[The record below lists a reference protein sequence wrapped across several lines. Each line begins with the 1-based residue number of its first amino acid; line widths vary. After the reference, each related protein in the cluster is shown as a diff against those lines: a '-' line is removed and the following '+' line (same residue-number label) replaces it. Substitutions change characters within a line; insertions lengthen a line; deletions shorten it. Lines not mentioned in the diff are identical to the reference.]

1 MYLTNSS
8 EIKPGNIVIINGRDR
23 RVVLSNYNEIINFDN
38 GEKLYIERE
47 KNSEKD
53 KFIWID
59 AKDTIKVKYVCV
71 ELE

>member
-8 EIKPGNIVIINGRDR
+8 EIKAGNIVIINGRDR
-23 RVVLSNYNEIINFDN
+23 RVVLSNNNEIINFEY

-59 AKDTIKVKYVCV
+59 AVMPNRNLD
-71 ELE
+71 